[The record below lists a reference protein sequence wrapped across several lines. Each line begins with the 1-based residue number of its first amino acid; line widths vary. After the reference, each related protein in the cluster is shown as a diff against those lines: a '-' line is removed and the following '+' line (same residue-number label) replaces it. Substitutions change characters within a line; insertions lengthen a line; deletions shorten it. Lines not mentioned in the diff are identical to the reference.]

1 MLVLCGVVW
10 IAVARTAGCSNMCI
24 QVHTFAYVVDFL
36 ELKLNLFEVFYLRV
50 EAARV
55 LKTIRGHNYVHYK
68 FL

>member
-1 MLVLCGVVW
+1 MY
-10 IAVARTAGCSNMCI
+10 I
-24 QVHTFAYVVDFL
+24 HAYVADFL
-36 ELKLNLFEVFYLRV
+36 ELNLNLFEVFYLRV

>member
-1 MLVLCGVVW
+1 M
-10 IAVARTAGCSNMCI
+10 S
-24 QVHTFAYVVDFL
+24 DFL

-55 LKTIRGHNYVHYK
+55 LKTIRGHNNVHYK